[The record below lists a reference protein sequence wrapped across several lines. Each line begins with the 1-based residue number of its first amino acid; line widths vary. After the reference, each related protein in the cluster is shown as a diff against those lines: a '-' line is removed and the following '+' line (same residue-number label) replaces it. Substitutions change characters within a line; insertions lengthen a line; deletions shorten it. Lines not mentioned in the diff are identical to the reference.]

1 MNNNSSPT
9 DPYTKSRLATDKKS
23 IATDKKSIAS
33 DKKSIASDKNSA
45 ATAWGNCLAGSL
57 GWGK

>member
-9 DPYTKSRLATDKKS
+9 DPYTKSRLAT
-23 IATDKKSIAS
+23 

>member
-33 DKKSIASDKNSA
+33 DKNSA